1 MKKYYITIEESLAE
15 NLKQIDDEDIIDALR
30 GLAEEVD
37 SSSDELAAYD
47 SVSEIMADDGLSEVE
62 KRQLKLKAE
71 RQTGIFKR

>member
-1 MKKYYITIEESLAE
+1 MKKYYITIEESLAQK
-15 NLKQIDDEDIIDALR
+15 LKKIDDEIIIDVLHD
-30 GLAEEVD
+30 LTEEVD

-47 SVSEIMADDGLSEVE
+47 SVPEIMADDSLSEVE

>member
-15 NLKQIDDEDIIDALR
+15 KLKQIDDEDIIDALR
-30 GLAEEVD
+30 GLAQEVD
-37 SSSDELAAYD
+37 TSSDELAAYD
-47 SVSEIMADDGLSEVE
+47 SVPEIMADDSLSEVE